1 MNLRIVKISTACGLF
16 ALLLNA
22 SVMANTIDLTAG
34 GSGTIN
40 SGFFTTTN
48 TQAAGSGVIQSFVRI
63 AGNGQGTVT
72 EGYNADARPVMPN
85 VNNSPTFTRDIFLS
99 DVGQVVNPIGAVA
112 GTYYEFLLDI
122 NQQAANSLLS
132 LDRFILYTSPTALTD
147 AAQLSDLTSV
157 ATERYNLG
165 AGNEILLD
173 YNLNSGSGS
182 GDMFA
187 YIPVSLFAGASN
199 TDYVYLY
206 SQFGAKGGAYAE
218 NAGFEE
224 WATRPTATAVPDA
237 GSTAALLGLGL
248 IAVGFASRRPQVA

>member
-1 MNLRIVKISTACGLF
+1 MKLRIVKNITAMGLF
-16 ALLLNA
+16 ALLVNV
-22 SVMANTIDLTAG
+22 SVRANTIDLTTG

-40 SGFFTTTN
+40 TGFFTATD
-48 TQAAGSGVIQSFVRI
+48 TQSSGSGMIQSFVRI
-63 AGNGQGTVT
+63 AGKGKGSVT
-72 EGYNADARPVMPN
+72 EGYNADARPVMPD
-85 VNNSPTFTRDIFLS
+85 VNTSPTFTRDILLS
-99 DVGQVVNPIGAVA
+99 EVGQVVNPIGAVA

-132 LDRFILYTSPTALTD
+132 LDSFILYTSPTALTD
-147 AAQLSDLTSV
+147 AAQFSDLTSG

-165 AGNEILLD
+165 VGNEILLD

-187 YIPVSLFAGASN
+187 YIPVSLFAGAAN

-224 WATRPTATAVPDA
+224 WATRSATAAVPDG

-248 IAVGFASRRPQVA
+248 IVLNFAARRPKAA

>member
-1 MNLRIVKISTACGLF
+1 MKIRIVKTLTAMGLF
-16 ALLLNA
+16 ALLVNA

-34 GSGTIN
+34 GSGTSNGGYFIAN
-40 SGFFTTTN
+40 HTQSSGT
-48 TQAAGSGVIQSFVRI
+48 GVIQSFVRL
-63 AGNGQGTVT
+63 AGSGNETVS
-72 EGYNADARPVMPN
+72 EGYNAGARPVMPD
-85 VNNSPTFTRDIFLS
+85 VNPSPTFTRDILLS
-99 DVGQVVNPIGAVA
+99 DIGQVVNPIGAVA

-132 LDRFILYTSPTALTD
+132 LDSFILYTSSTALTN
-147 AAQLSDLTSV
+147 AAQLSDLTGV

-187 YIPVSLFAGASN
+187 YIPVSLFAGASD
-199 TDYVYLY
+199 TDYLYLY

-224 WATRPTATAVPDA
+224 WATRSTTTSVPD
-237 GSTAALLGLGL
+237 GGTTAALLGLGL
-248 IAVGFASRRPQVA
+248 IILNFAARRPKVA